1 MTNLTFINGPELSVD
16 DSSQLSVIWI
26 MLDNA
31 ETTEVHQ
38 VDKRIGISQF
48 HNTVPFYNGN
58 FQYLENNL
66 DKLENLNEVYDDYYY
81 DEIENKSYNQ
91 SKNKYGAKIGNN
103 WI

>member
-1 MTNLTFINGPELSVD
+1 
-16 DSSQLSVIWI
+16 

-38 VDKRIGISQF
+38 VDRIGLSQF

-66 DKLENLNEVYDDYYY
+66 DKLGNLNEVYDDYYY

-103 WI
+103 